1 MTLVYSKCKIHRNEI
16 CDFLC
21 KNCKISV
28 CSFCMVSN
36 QHKGH
41 DFFELS
47 EVYKTNVK
55 MAKNEKDELE
65 KNHHTLEN
73 DIFDLE
79 NQIAHV
85 DATYEKLKKEML
97 EQKNKWHREINY
109 VINKMKKE
117 ISAIKSTHFKI
128 LRTHFDDIKHTQS
141 LIEQTL
147 ERLKTLED
155 STEVSRTIE
164 YKFRNNDDIKV
175 PPLAQVSMTTFI
187 AKPID
192 SDRLHSLIGK
202 IVPLS
207 IAICGNTMS
216 PEIPNCSDERLPDEF
231 EIVAKLK
238 TKHERSNH
246 VSYVDQGKIWTSGE
260 TGNIYFYAMDGLL
273 LHTIKTKS
281 GKTTKVL
288 AIDSYGDLVYSD
300 GIAKTVNKVT
310 NERTKE
316 LIKLQGCVP
325 SSLCDTYS
333 GDKLIAMFSDDK
345 IQPRVVRYSGF
356 TEKRMMQFN
365 DKDIPLYTEKTKL
378 YTSLQTETE
387 TSV

>member
-1 MTLVYSKCKIHRNEI
+1 MSWK
-16 CDFLC
+16 
-21 KNCKISV
+21 
-28 CSFCMVSN
+28 
-36 QHKGH
+36 
-41 DFFELS
+41 
-47 EVYKTNVK
+47 
-55 MAKNEKDELE
+55 

-187 AKPID
+187 PKPID

-207 IAICGNTMS
+207 IAIGGNTMS

-238 TKHERSNH
+238 TKHERSSH

-281 GKTTKVL
+281 GKTPKVL
-288 AIDSYGDLVYSD
+288 AKDSYGDLVYSD

-365 DKDIPLYTEKTKL
+365 NKDIPLYTEKTKL
-378 YTSLQTETE
+378 YTSLQTEAE